1 VDLERLAIGVAG
13 AMVGVIGWLFV
24 GLYIQRR
31 DHHLRAQAAARAV
44 YFELELNAVNVDVA
58 REHGQFGPLTR
69 ATFDRLLPEVATWLA
84 PAELRSLVTA
94 YQGHA
99 GYDQAARDGSLRTLS
114 GPGPAFSRPSRTRIT
129 TRCGR
134 WRSAP
139 SGSAHR
145 KTELARRDRRCR
157 SAHLTGESEG
167 SHVAETSPREVINR
181 FAEAMNRGDWDSA
194 VACVHPDFVDDPQSG
209 ERIRGRDN
217 VRAILSNYPGG
228 FKAGTAGRGSPRIVG
243 GEDRWLIDQLHRLA
257 GDRHVGRATRSSRRP
272 TTLTAPTGTSWRLPS
287 SRIR

>member
-99 GYDQAARDGSLRTLS
+99 GYDQAARDGSLPDAVRASILAAVSDAHHDALRTLEKR
-114 GPGPAFSRPSRTRIT
+114 AFRERASED
-129 TRCGR
+129 G
-134 WRSAP
+134 AHAK
-139 SGSAHR
+139 GSALPQR
-145 KTELARRDRRCR
+145 ALDRRER
-157 SAHLTGESEG
+157 GE
-167 SHVAETSPREVINR
+167 PRR
-181 FAEAMNRGDWDSA
+181 
-194 VACVHPDFVDDPQSG
+194 
-209 ERIRGRDN
+209 
-217 VRAILSNYPGG
+217 
-228 FKAGTAGRGSPRIVG
+228 
-243 GEDRWLIDQLHRLA
+243 
-257 GDRHVGRATRSSRRP
+257 
-272 TTLTAPTGTSWRLPS
+272 
-287 SRIR
+287 